1 MKEITASIKTSTI
14 LLKIFKNKKDASYA
28 HIFGSKLEKLPID
41 LFFNVENFNPER
53 LKKTAIEAYPM
64 HDRPRGY
71 EDIQSVKFHSKQ
83 LLNKINISPIW
94 IVLKN
99 KKYILLDGAHRIV
112 ASYIEN
118 KKFIYAYVIK
128 I

>member
-1 MKEITASIKTSTI
+1 MNEIIDSIETSIT
-14 LLKIFKNKKDASYA
+14 LKMFKNKKDASYA
-28 HIFGSKLEKLPID
+28 HIFNSKLEKLPID

-53 LKKTAIEAYPM
+53 LKKTAIEAYPI
-64 HDRPRGY
+64 HDRPRGNK
-71 EDIQSVKFHSKQ
+71 DIQSIKFHQKQ
-83 LLNKINISPIW
+83 LLNKINILPIW
-94 IVLKN
+94 LIFKN

-118 KKFIYAYVIK
+118 KKFVYAYVIK